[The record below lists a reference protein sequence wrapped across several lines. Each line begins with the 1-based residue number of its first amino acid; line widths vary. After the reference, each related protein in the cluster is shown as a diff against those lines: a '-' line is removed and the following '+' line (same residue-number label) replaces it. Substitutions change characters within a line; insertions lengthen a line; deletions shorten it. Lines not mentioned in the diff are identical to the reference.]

1 MAEPGWLRHAIQVG
15 VFEFRR
21 SVRAIWRDKARFGLM
36 ALGLVF
42 PSVIL
47 VGFTVLFADA
57 IRGAGTISLPE
68 QVSGMVALFWLF
80 GVFIIAQRV
89 ASARPRIDAEPLML
103 TTVSSRTAAGGLLVA
118 ETLRVL
124 AYLGLPALT
133 LTGVVL
139 YLFGPSVSLVSLPL
153 AAVLFAATAVVGGS
167 VVGYAVA
174 WLVATSRFV
183 ARHKTVL
190 GSAVALLAMGGYALT
205 LLPQTGFG
213 GQAALAWLPV
223 GWFADLA
230 ALGTPITGARSRVVG
245 ALLGSVVILVG
256 GGIVVERVTA
266 ALWFTDPVSVDDDA
280 VGEPEA
286 RSTDSDEQ
294 PSPRR
299 DALAAAIRPLSVPGA
314 VAAPTRHV
322 AEWALLRTRRDPRRL
337 MFLLMPVVLFGSSFI
352 STGVQSGSLRTL
364 AAPLCA
370 VALPWMAGVLVAMN
384 PFGDEGAV
392 LPITL
397 TTVSGTQYVRGL
409 ILPCLIFGL
418 PVVVVVTAGAAL
430 FSPDGLVPSLVL
442 VFLSVYLTVV
452 AAAIAPAIGM
462 RFPRFSAISI
472 GQSRAVLP
480 PRITAVV
487 LHLGLT
493 VLPGSILVLVVVA
506 PELARALIAGLFGS
520 LPATLLGLVGGSSGA
535 LSQAA
540 TWFNQLGQVIRA
552 TDVGQF
558 RLVGGG
564 ILLIG
569 GVVVAFGSYRY
580 AIQRFKRFDPS

>member
-21 SVRAIWRDKARFGLM
+21 SVRATWRDKARFGLM

-42 PSVIL
+42 PSLLL
-47 VGFTVLFADA
+47 VGFTILFADS
-57 IRGAGTISLPE
+57 IRGAGTITLPG
-68 QVSGMVALFWLF
+68 QVSGMIALFWLF
-80 GVFIIAQRV
+80 GVFIVAQRV

-139 YLFGPSVSLVSLPL
+139 YLFGPSVSLVSLPF

-167 VVGYAVA
+167 IVGYAVA

-190 GSAVALLAMGGYALT
+190 GSVVALLAMGGYALT

-230 ALGTPITGARSRVVG
+230 ALGTPITGARGRVVG
-245 ALLGSVVILVG
+245 ALLGSVIILVG

-266 ALWFTDPVSVDDDA
+266 ALWFTDPISIDDDA
-280 VGEPEA
+280 AVEHADRP
-286 RSTDSDEQ
+286 TDSDTQ
-294 PSPRR
+294 PTQHR
-299 DALAAAIRPLSVPGA
+299 DALAASIRPLTIPPI

-322 AEWALLRTRRDPRRL
+322 AEWTLLRTRRDPRRL
-337 MFLLMPVVLFGSSFI
+337 MFLLMPVFLFGSSII
-352 STGVQSGSLRTL
+352 STGVQSGSIRTF

-370 VALPWMAGVLVAMN
+370 IVLPWMAGVLVAMN

-392 LPITL
+392 LPVTL

-409 ILPCLIFGL
+409 ILPGLLFGL

-442 VFLSVYLTVV
+442 VLLSVYLTVV

-472 GQSRAVLP
+472 GQRRAVLP

-487 LHLGLT
+487 LHLGVT
-493 VLPGSILVLVVVA
+493 VLPGSILVLLVVA
-506 PELARALIAGLFGS
+506 PELARALVAGLFGS
-520 LPATLLGLVGGSSGA
+520 LPAILLGLIGGSNGM

-552 TDVGQF
+552 TNVGQF

-569 GVVVAFGSYRY
+569 GVIVAFGSYRY
-580 AIQRFKRFDPS
+580 AIQRFERFDPS

>member
-42 PSVIL
+42 PSVIP

-230 ALGTPITGARSRVVG
+230 ALGTPITGARSRIVG

-299 DALAAAIRPLSVPGA
+299 DALAAAIRPLTVPRV
-314 VAAPTRHV
+314 VATPTRHV

-442 VFLSVYLTVV
+442 VLLSVYLTVV

>member
-1 MAEPGWLRHAIQVG
+1 MAEPNWLRHAVQVG

-47 VGFTVLFADA
+47 VGFTVLFADS
-57 IRGAGTISLPE
+57 IRGAGSIALPK

-80 GVFIIAQRV
+80 GVFILAQRV

-103 TTVSSRTAAGGLLVA
+103 TTVSSRTAAGGLVVA

-183 ARHKTVL
+183 ARHKTAL

-230 ALGTPITGARSRVVG
+230 AFGTPITVARNQAVG
-245 ALLGSVVILVG
+245 VLLGSGVILVG

-266 ALWFTDPVSVDDDA
+266 ALWFTDPVSVDDVAD
-280 VGEPEA
+280 GEPES
-286 RSTDSDEQ
+286 RRTDSDAQ
-294 PSPRR
+294 TVHR
-299 DALAAAIRPLSVPGA
+299 DALAAAIRPLTVPRV

-337 MFLLMPVVLFGSSFI
+337 MFLLMPAVLFGSSFI

-370 VALPWMAGVLVAMN
+370 VTLPWMAGVLVAMN

-392 LPITL
+392 LPVTL
-397 TTVSGTQYVRGL
+397 TTVSGVQYVRGL
-409 ILPCLIFGL
+409 ILPGLIFGL
-418 PVVVVVTAGAAL
+418 PTVVVVTAGAAL
-430 FSPDGLVPSLVL
+430 FSPDGLIASLVL
-442 VFLSVYLTVV
+442 VLSSVYLTVV
-452 AAAIAPAIGM
+452 ATVIAPAMGM

-472 GQSRAVLP
+472 GRSRTVLP

-487 LHLGLT
+487 LHLGLI
-493 VLPGSILVLVVVA
+493 VLPGSILVLLVVA
-506 PELARALIAGLFGS
+506 PELARAIIAGLFGS
-520 LPATLLGLVGGSSGA
+520 LPAIILGLIGGSSGM

-540 TWFNQLGQVIRA
+540 AWFDQLGQVIRE
-552 TDVGQF
+552 TNVDQF
-558 RLVGGG
+558 RLIGAAILLVGGM
-564 ILLIG
+564 L
-569 GVVVAFGSYRY
+569 VAFGAYRY
-580 AIQRFKRFDPS
+580 AIRRFERFDPS

>member
-1 MAEPGWLRHAIQVG
+1 MVEPGWLRHAVQVG

-47 VGFTVLFADA
+47 VGFTILFADA
-57 IRGAGTISLPE
+57 IRGVGTIALPE

-80 GVFIIAQRV
+80 AVFIVAQRV

-133 LTGVVL
+133 LTIVVL
-139 YLFGPSVSLVSLPL
+139 YLFGPSVSLVSFPL

-167 VVGYAVA
+167 IVGYAVA
-174 WLVATSRFV
+174 WLVAISRFV
-183 ARHKTVL
+183 ARHKTAL
-190 GSAVALLAMGGYALT
+190 GSVVVLLAMGGYALT

-213 GQAALAWLPV
+213 GQEALAWLPV
-223 GWFADLA
+223 GWFVDLA
-230 ALGTPITGARSRVVG
+230 ALGTPITGSRSRAVG

-256 GGIVVERVTA
+256 GVVVVEKVTA
-266 ALWFTDPVSVDDDA
+266 ALWFTDPVSVDDG
-280 VGEPEA
+280 VGESEA
-286 RSTDSDEQ
+286 RRTDSDTHT
-294 PSPRR
+294 PRR
-299 DALAAAIRPLSVPGA
+299 DTLAAAIRPLAVPRV

-322 AEWALLRTRRDPRRL
+322 AEWTLLRTRRDPRRL

-370 VALPWMAGVLVAMN
+370 VVLPWMAGVLVAMN

-392 LPITL
+392 LPVTL
-397 TTVSGTQYVRGL
+397 TTVSGVQYVRGL
-409 ILPCLIFGL
+409 ILPGLLFGL

-442 VFLSVYLTVV
+442 VLLSVYLTVV

-480 PRITAVV
+480 PRITTVV

-493 VLPGSILVLVVVA
+493 ILPGSILVLLVVA

-520 LPATLLGLVGGSSGA
+520 LPAIILGLVGGSSGM

-540 TWFNQLGQVIRA
+540 AWFDQLGRIIRT

-569 GVVVAFGSYRY
+569 GVIVAFGSYRY
-580 AIQRFKRFDPS
+580 AIQRFERFDPS